1 MSTYY
6 AYCTANFG
14 SNDFPIDFDPRLKPV
29 GARSPG
35 LARAVHFA
43 LPETRAGG
51 LEGGEQVV
59 MRKGFVSR
67 ITSPSQDSLHMAGP
81 FALVL

>member
-1 MSTYY
+1 MGT
-6 AYCTANFG
+6 
-14 SNDFPIDFDPRLKPV
+14 
-29 GARSPG
+29 RSLV

-81 FALVL
+81 FALVLDVWAVGCAGALVWLLLS